1 MNQIIKTYSSLF
13 LMMIIVLVGAGLIFC
28 ALDAQKAEKIN
39 ASYAS
44 TIAAHNYSDAVIN
57 KCKQDA
63 SGSDYVLTV
72 SKYDTNADSYYD
84 ICECILEYD
93 YSLRFLNSNNQTT
106 TTNGKHH
113 FSRIM
118 K

>member
-72 SKYDTNADSYYD
+72 AKYDTNADSYYD
-84 ICECILEYD
+84 ICECITKVSSILFTEVCR
-93 YSLRFLNSNNQTT
+93 SCIHPTESQVR
-106 TTNGKHH
+106 
-113 FSRIM
+113 
-118 K
+118 

>member
-1 MNQIIKTYSSLF
+1 MNQIIKTFSTLL
-13 LMMIIVLVGAGLIFC
+13 LMMIIVLIGAGLIFC
-28 ALDAQKAEKIN
+28 ALDAQKAEKNN

-44 TIAAHNYSDAVIN
+44 TIAAHNYSDSVIN

-63 SGSDYVLTV
+63 SNNNYVLTV
-72 SKYDTNADSYYD
+72 VKYDTNADSYYD

-93 YSLRFLNSNNQTT
+93 YSLKFLNSKNQAT